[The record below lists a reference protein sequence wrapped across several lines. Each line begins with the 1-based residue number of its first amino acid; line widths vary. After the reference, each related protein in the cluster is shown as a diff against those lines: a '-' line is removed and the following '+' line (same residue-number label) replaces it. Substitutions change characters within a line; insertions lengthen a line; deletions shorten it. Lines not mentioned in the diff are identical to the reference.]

1 MICTQIAP
9 LNFTITDEE
18 VIDLTSPCFD
28 GIFDNTPLGDGTDEI
43 IINANFKIL
52 IDESTTALTTT
63 VNLNCKSL
71 KTESGVSNLEI
82 GNINDIEYSGV
93 FLFNI
98 TCDEFTN
105 EGDIYIYAD
114 TTINCDEFTN
124 EGTIEFNGEATI
136 NCDEF
141 TNEGYI
147 YIYADTTINCGK
159 LNFKN
164 EIKTFAKDGTEEY
177 ATLSILHECPP
188 CPDPPTPPTPE
199 EVKTIC
205 KLEDFT
211 GELVPAIDP
220 LGLEYFEDWLKANES
235 YFLTAIFGK
244 PFTDYCYENLEVET
258 DATVIPYIKAFMPH
272 QLFYFFKKHQNAIL
286 VANFST
292 EINTDLEKINVQQK
306 LIVIFNKGVDLL
318 AQNLTD
324 LSTTARQKITKIN
337 IQKINLFGV

>member
-52 IDESTTALTTT
+52 IDELTTALTTT

-71 KTESGVSNLEI
+71 K
-82 GNINDIEYSGV
+82 
-93 FLFNI
+93 
-98 TCDEFTN
+98 N
-105 EGDIYIYAD
+105 EG
-114 TTINCDEFTN
+114 N
-124 EGTIEFNGEATI
+124 IEFNVESTI

-147 YIYADTTINCGK
+147 YIYANTTINCGK

-164 EIKTFAKDGTEEY
+164 EIKTFVKDGTVEY

-292 EINTDLEKINVQQK
+292 EINIDIEKINVQQK

-318 AQNLTD
+318 AQGLTD
-324 LSTTARQKITKIN
+324 LSVTARQIITKIS

>member
-18 VIDLTSPCFD
+18 VIDLTSPCFN

-52 IDESTTALTTT
+52 INELTTALTTT

-71 KTESGVSNLEI
+71 KF
-82 GNINDIEYSGV
+82 D
-93 FLFNI
+93 
-98 TCDEFTN
+98 DFTN
-105 EGDIYIYAD
+105 EGTIEFYAD

-124 EGTIEFNGEATI
+124 E
-136 NCDEF
+136 C
-141 TNEGYI
+141 YI

-159 LNFKN
+159 LTLKN
-164 EIKTFAKDGTEEY
+164 QIITYDKCDGNL

-188 CPDPPTPPTPE
+188 CPDPPTPPVPE

-292 EINTDLEKINVQQK
+292 EINTDIEKINVQQK

-318 AQNLTD
+318 AQGLTD
-324 LSTTARQKITKIN
+324 LSVTARQKITKIS

>member
-43 IINANFKIL
+43 IINANFEIL

-71 KTESGVSNLEI
+71 KTESGEYNFVI
-82 GNINDIEYSGV
+82 GNISDIEYSGV

-105 EGDIYIYAD
+105 EG
-114 TTINCDEFTN
+114 
-124 EGTIEFNGEATI
+124 TIEFNGDATI

-147 YIYADTTINCGK
+147 YICADTTINCGK

-164 EIKTFAKDGTEEY
+164 EIKKK
-177 ATLSILHECPP
+177 IL
-188 CPDPPTPPTPE
+188 
-199 EVKTIC
+199 
-205 KLEDFT
+205 
-211 GELVPAIDP
+211 
-220 LGLEYFEDWLKANES
+220 N
-235 YFLTAIFGK
+235 
-244 PFTDYCYENLEVET
+244 
-258 DATVIPYIKAFMPH
+258 
-272 QLFYFFKKHQNAIL
+272 
-286 VANFST
+286 
-292 EINTDLEKINVQQK
+292 
-306 LIVIFNKGVDLL
+306 
-318 AQNLTD
+318 
-324 LSTTARQKITKIN
+324 
-337 IQKINLFGV
+337 

>member
-1 MICTQIAP
+1 MICTQILP
-9 LNFTITDEE
+9 LGFTITDEE

-71 KTESGVSNLEI
+71 KTESGEYNFAI
-82 GNINDIEYSGV
+82 GNISDIEYSGV

-98 TCDEFTN
+98 T
-105 EGDIYIYAD
+105 
-114 TTINCDEFTN
+114 CDEFTN

-147 YIYADTTINCGK
+147 YINADTTINCGK

-292 EINTDLEKINVQQK
+292 EINTDAEKINVQQK

-318 AQNLTD
+318 AQGLTD
-324 LSTTARQKITKIN
+324 LSVTARQKITKIS